1 VPCQC
6 VVPMHATTDVIV
18 ICPLGSVLVYL
29 APPSGVSSNV
39 RSCCS
44 PHACTLE
51 ESPTRS
57 GRPVAIV
64 TPSMVSVAP
73 LSGEYVTDIVG
84 RGGGAFMFALG
95 VIGSA
100 SVSVVAAVVGSAA
113 LDAATRA
120 IISAIQVLARR
131 AIVSNDAPAASH
143 RCMGSNRTHSG
154 DADWSISTL

>member
-1 VPCQC
+1 MPC
-6 VVPMHATTDVIV
+6 VVPMRATTDVIV

-29 APPSGVSSNV
+29 APPSGVSTNV
-39 RSCCS
+39 RSRCS

-57 GRPVAIV
+57 GSPVAIV

-84 RGGGAFMFALG
+84 RGAVAFMFIKVLG

-113 LDAATRA
+113 LDAATTA
-120 IISAIQVLARR
+120 ITSAIHVLARR
-131 AIVSNDAPAASH
+131 AIVLNEAPAASH
-143 RCMGSNRTHSG
+143 RWGQAKHPIVAFVSCNN
-154 DADWSISTL
+154 